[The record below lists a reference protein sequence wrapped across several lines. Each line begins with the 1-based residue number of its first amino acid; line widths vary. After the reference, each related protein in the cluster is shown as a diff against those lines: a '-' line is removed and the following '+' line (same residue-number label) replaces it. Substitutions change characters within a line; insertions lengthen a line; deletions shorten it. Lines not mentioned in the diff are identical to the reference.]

1 MALNFYPVD
10 VSRLAAEVAKVLA
23 VADTFSCAARTL
35 ASVGSVIQGLAGVR
49 DDL

>member
-10 VSRLAAEVAKVLA
+10 VSRLAAEVQKVLA
-23 VADTFSCAARTL
+23 LADTFSCAPAL
-35 ASVGSVIQGLAGVR
+35 SPASWSVIQGLAGVR